1 LALSRNSIIILGLVG
16 AFILGTLSANPVV
29 DALSPMIELLT
40 DATFGLEAHQQSTLS
55 PENLYLY
62 LGDTVTTVDSVATVV
77 LHTSIAIGTDGNP
90 VISYYDVFNQELNV
104 AHCNDIACTSAATT
118 TVDSDGNVGAS
129 NSIAIGTDGFPVIS
143 YSDFNNGNLKV
154 AHCNDIACT
163 SAATI
168 TTIDSSSAD
177 VGSFSSIAIGTD
189 DFPVISYRNNIPKEL
204 KVAHCIDIACTSA
217 ATITIVDSGG
227 GVGAHTSIAIG
238 TDDFPVI
245 SYSDSDTRD
254 LKVAHCIDIAC
265 TSAATITTIDSVDDV
280 GQYNSIA
287 IGTDGLPVISYF
299 DSVPNN
305 DLKIAHCDDIA
316 CTSAVTIT
324 VDSSDDVGNFTSI
337 AIGTDGLPVISYRDF
352 TNDDLKVAHCNDVA
366 CTNFGTTTVDTGVDV
381 GFSTSI
387 AIGTDGFPV
396 ISHLDTLNDD
406 LKVVHCNDP
415 LCSPVL

>member
-1 LALSRNSIIILGLVG
+1 MTSRNTIIILGLVG

-29 DALSPMIELLT
+29 DALSPVIALLT

-90 VISYYDVFNQELNV
+90 VISY
-104 AHCNDIACTSAATT
+104 
-118 TVDSDGNVGAS
+118 
-129 NSIAIGTDGFPVIS
+129 
-143 YSDFNNGNLKV
+143 
-154 AHCNDIACT
+154 
-163 SAATI
+163 
-168 TTIDSSSAD
+168 
-177 VGSFSSIAIGTD
+177 
-189 DFPVISYRNNIPKEL
+189 RNNIPNEL
-204 KVAHCIDIACTSA
+204 KVAHCIDVACTSA

-227 GVGAHTSIAIG
+227 KVGTHTSIAIG

-245 SYSDSDTRD
+245 SYGDADPRD

-265 TSAATITTIDSVDDV
+265 TSAAI
-280 GQYNSIA
+280 
-287 IGTDGLPVISYF
+287 
-299 DSVPNN
+299 
-305 DLKIAHCDDIA
+305 
-316 CTSAVTIT
+316 IT
-324 VDSSDDVGNFTSI
+324 VDSSDDVGTFTSI
-337 AIGTDGLPVISYRDF
+337 AIGADGLPVISYLDS
-352 TNDDLKVAHCNDVA
+352 TNDDLKVAHCNDTA

-387 AIGTDGFPV
+387 AIGADGLPV